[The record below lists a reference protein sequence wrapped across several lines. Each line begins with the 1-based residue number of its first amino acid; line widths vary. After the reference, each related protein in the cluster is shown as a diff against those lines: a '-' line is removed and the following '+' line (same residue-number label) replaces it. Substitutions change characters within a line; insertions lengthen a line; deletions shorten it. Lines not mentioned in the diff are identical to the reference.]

1 MRYPVHNN
9 SSSQKK
15 QIRSFIFLENLR
27 LDNLLSKLT
36 DLYKNIFSKRN
47 SIAFS
52 CKKLSRFI
60 FNDFMIKW
68 EQETRPKGIE
78 VICIL

>member
-1 MRYPVHNN
+1 MFRIGGKTIKIYILKEI
-9 SSSQKK
+9 Q
-15 QIRSFIFLENLR
+15 
-27 LDNLLSKLT
+27 LL
-36 DLYKNIFSKRN
+36 
-47 SIAFS
+47 FS
-52 CKKLSRFI
+52 CKKVTFFI